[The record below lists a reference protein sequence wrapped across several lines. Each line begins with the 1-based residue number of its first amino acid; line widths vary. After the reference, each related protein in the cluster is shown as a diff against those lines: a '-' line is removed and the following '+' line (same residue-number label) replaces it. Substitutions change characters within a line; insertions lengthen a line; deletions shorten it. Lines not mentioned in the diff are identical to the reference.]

1 MSVLNRFL
9 NYIKIDSP
17 SDPKNA
23 GVTPST
29 AIQLNVAEFLVK
41 EMEEL
46 GLADI
51 RIKDGTAYGVL
62 PATEGYEDK
71 TCVGFIAHMDTA
83 PEFNGFGVKPQI
95 IENYNGGDVLLAG
108 SGHTLSVKE
117 FPFLADLKGQKLI
130 TTDGTT
136 LLGADDKAGIAE
148 ILEAVKIIIDEKIP
162 HGKVVVAFTPDEEIG
177 HGVDKFDVEGFGA
190 KLAYT
195 VDGGAYNG
203 ICYEN
208 FNAVAAFVE
217 FNGYSIHPG
226 SAKGKLVNS
235 QHMAFEFHNLL
246 PAFDKPEHTDGF
258 EGFFHLI
265 ETKGAT
271 EKTTL
276 EYIVRDHDAEKID
289 AKQEVMKNIAE
300 FINKKYGEGSCVLTL
315 TEQYRNMK
323 EQILPFYEVVEYAE
337 NAVRAIGAT
346 PVSEAARGG
355 TDGARLSYMGLPC
368 PNLGTGGYNAHGRY
382 ECITEENMEKCT
394 QVVVEII
401 KQFAK

>member
-1 MSVLNRFL
+1 MNVLNRFL
-9 NYIKIDSP
+9 SYIAIDSP
-17 SDPKNA
+17 SDPKNR

-29 AIQLNVAEFLVK
+29 EIQLNVAAFLVK
-41 EMEEL
+41 ELEAL
-46 GLADI
+46 GLCDV
-51 RIKDGTAYGVL
+51 RIKDGTVYACL
-62 PATEGYEDK
+62 PATEGYEDRS
-71 TCVGFIAHMDTA
+71 CVGFIAHMDTA

-95 IENYNGGDVLLAG
+95 IENYDGGDVLLAG

-117 FPFLADLKGQKLI
+117 FPFLPSLKGQKLI

-148 ILEAVKIIIDEKIP
+148 IIEALAVVIEEKIP
-162 HGKVVVAFTPDEEIG
+162 HGKIAVAFTPDEEIG
-177 HGVDKFDVEGFGA
+177 HGVDLFDVEGFGA
-190 KLAYT
+190 QLAYT

-208 FNAVAAFVE
+208 FNAVSAFVE

-226 SAKGKLVNS
+226 AAKGKLVNS

-276 EYIVRDHDAEKID
+276 EYIVRDHDAVKIEEK
-289 AKQEVMKNIAE
+289 QQVMKNLAD
-300 FINKKYGEGSCVLTL
+300 FINTKYGEGSCVLTL

-323 EQILPFYEVVEYAE
+323 EQILPHFEVVEYAE
-337 NAVRAIGAT
+337 NAIRALGVE

-382 ECITEENMEKCT
+382 ECITEENMVKCT

-401 KQFAK
+401 KQFTK